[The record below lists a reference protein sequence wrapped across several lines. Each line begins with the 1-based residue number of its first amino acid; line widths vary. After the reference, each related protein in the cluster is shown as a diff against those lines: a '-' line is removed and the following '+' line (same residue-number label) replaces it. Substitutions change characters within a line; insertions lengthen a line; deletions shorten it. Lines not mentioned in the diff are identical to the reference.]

1 MVQESGGVS
10 SKTQIKGAYGT
21 QLAEGIPFLALS
33 VVVPTVLIG
42 IAEAFFFMK
51 GLEVPLALH
60 GLNLMYC
67 IMAPFLLNLPPGIF
81 QAFSLVS
88 LLRMMNIGMPV
99 FFDMTI
105 YWLPFIY
112 APIIVVGFMIAINNF
127 SDDAPSL
134 RGLIE
139 LARGKIRDANIK
151 RIGIYIVVGLG
162 LGALLGFIEYQV
174 LSPERLIPE
183 ISLGS
188 MLLLGIVMF
197 VFVGLGEELVFRY
210 LLQDRLKTVMGA
222 ISAILLA
229 SLIFTLMHSGY
240 SNSFYLIYV
249 FIIGLIFGIS
259 YERTRSLLFVTILHG
274 AINFFLFSVFPY

>member
-1 MVQESGGVS
+1 MVQDSGGVS
-10 SKTQIKGAYGT
+10 SGTQIKGAHTT
-21 QLAEGIPFLALS
+21 QLAEGIPFLVLS

-51 GLEVPLALH
+51 DLEIPLAIH

-67 IMAPFLLNLPPGIF
+67 ILAPFLLNIPPGIF

-112 APIIVVGFMIAINNF
+112 APVIVVVFMIAMYGF
-127 SDDAPSL
+127 SDGGLSL

-139 LARGKIRDANIK
+139 LARGRIRDANAKTILLY
-151 RIGIYIVVGLG
+151 ITVGIG

-174 LSPERLIPE
+174 LGPEKLIPD
-183 ISLGS
+183 ITLGS
-188 MLLLGIVMF
+188 LLILGIVMF
-197 VFVGLGEELVFRY
+197 AFVGLGEELVFRY
-210 LLQDRLKTVMGA
+210 LLQDRFKRVMGTA
-222 ISAILLA
+222 SAILLA
-229 SLIFTLMHSGY
+229 SFIFTLMHSGY
-240 SNSFYLIYV
+240 SQLFYLVYV
-249 FIIGLIFGIS
+249 FFIGLIFGIS

>member
-10 SKTQIKGAYGT
+10 SKAQIKGRYGT

-42 IAEAFFFMK
+42 LAEVFFFMK

-88 LLRMMNIGMPV
+88 MLRMMNISMPV

-112 APIIVVGFMIAINNF
+112 APVIAVGFMIAISNF
-127 SDDAPSL
+127 SDDASSL

-139 LARGKIRDANIK
+139 LARGKIRDAEIK
-151 RIGIYIVVGLG
+151 KIGIYVVVGLG

-174 LSPERLIPE
+174 LSPERLISE